1 MLPRDDPGRIQ
12 ITFDD
17 HCLVANAG
25 LILPGTLVL
34 QSRLPL
40 IG

>member
-34 QSRLPL
+34 HLGLPPT
-40 IG
+40 G